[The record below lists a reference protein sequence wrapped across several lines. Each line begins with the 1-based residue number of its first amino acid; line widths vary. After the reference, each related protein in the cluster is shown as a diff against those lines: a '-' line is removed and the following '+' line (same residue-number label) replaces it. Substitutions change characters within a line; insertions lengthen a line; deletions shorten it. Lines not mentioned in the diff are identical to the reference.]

1 MIFLTTTAIKID
13 EELLNRCLVLSVDE
27 DREQTRAIHQLQRQ
41 RQTLQGLL
49 SGQDHLKT
57 LALHR
62 NAQRL
67 LRPLLVANPFA
78 EALTFLDDKTRTR
91 RDHVKYLTLIR
102 AVTLLHQHQRPVKTV
117 EHQGR
122 QVEYIEVTLED
133 IEIANRLANEVLGR
147 AVDDLPPQTRRLLG
161 LINEMVTVV
170 CQRRGLARAD
180 YRFSRRDVREHTGW
194 GHTQLQDPPQAA
206 GRPGIPAGA
215 PRRPWSVVCLR
226 TALRDQRRGE
236 ADGRAFPGPAHRRG
250 AATTRPVGFATP
262 SGRGRSAIKSGPSRG
277 VVGPCQWRKP
287 CQFPNRL
294 GILPRK

>member
-1 MIFLTTTAIKID
+1 MIASTAKDATTGRLTTQEYRVEGPVMIFLTTTAIKID

-27 DREQTRAIHQLQRQ
+27 DRDQTRAIHQLQRQ

-122 QVEYIEVTLED
+122 QVEFIEVTLED
-133 IEIANRLANEVLGR
+133 IDIANRLANEVLGR
-147 AVDDLPPQTRRLLG
+147 AVDDLPPQTRP
-161 LINEMVTVV
+161 
-170 CQRRGLARAD
+170 LARA
-180 YRFSRRDVREHTGW
+180 H
-194 GHTQLQDPPQAA
+194 Q
-206 GRPGIPAGA
+206 
-215 PRRPWSVVCLR
+215 
-226 TALRDQRRGE
+226 
-236 ADGRAFPGPAHRRG
+236 
-250 AATTRPVGFATP
+250 
-262 SGRGRSAIKSGPSRG
+262 
-277 VVGPCQWRKP
+277 
-287 CQFPNRL
+287 
-294 GILPRK
+294 